1 MVDACVME
9 SLVIR
14 HEQSMSV
21 KSLQEFHSG
30 HRLPTEINDRTKTFV
45 GKCGHQEISDELDS
59 KFSDFRKHMKMKRV
73 DLKVGDPDGGM
84 GMINTPWFDYQVH
97 MTQSDED
104 PSEAILIRQLVSI
117 QDTDILSND
126 GFVAIFGNQ
135 FNCVEY
141 VPPEPIDIEA
151 FIDHVED
158 QEFPEVQID
167 YDRTA
172 SWCSL
177 TAPGIPGEVSL
188 EGSTIRLNM
197 AQLQPPLD
205 LLNAFIALQSQLG
218 FAMPDQEPTVSD
230 D

>member
-1 MVDACVME
+1 MVDATVME
-9 SLVIR
+9 SLVIL

-21 KSLQEFHSG
+21 KSLQDFHSG
-30 HRLPTEINDRTKTFV
+30 HRLPTEINDRTKQFV
-45 GKCGHQEISDELDS
+45 GKCGHQDISDELDL
-59 KFSDFRKHMKMKRV
+59 KFGDFRKHLKMKRV
-73 DLKVGDPDGGM
+73 DLKVSDPDSGM
-84 GMINTPWFDYQVH
+84 GMITTPWFDYQVQV
-97 MTQSDED
+97 TQSDEE
-104 PSEAILIRQLVSI
+104 PSDATMIRQLVSI
-117 QDTDILSND
+117 RDTDILSHD
-126 GFVAIFGNQ
+126 GFMSVFGNQ

-141 VPPEPIDIEA
+141 TPPEPIDIES

-172 SWCSL
+172 SWCTL

-205 LLNAFIALQSQLG
+205 LLNAFIALQTQLG
-218 FAMPDQEPTVSD
+218 FAMPDDDEPEAD